1 MSKDRFK
8 LIPAVYI
15 ILRRGD
21 EVLLSQRMNTGY
33 QDGKY
38 SLIAGHLDGDELA
51 TEGMIREAR
60 EEAGIVLR
68 PEQIKFAH
76 VAHRLSRGSVGQERL
91 DLFFEAWDWEGEPT
105 NMEPEKCGEL
115 KWVPIE
121 NLPTETLP
129 LIKLVIGSVLKGNA
143 FSEYTIEPED

>member
-15 ILRRGD
+15 ILRRGN

-51 TEGMIREAR
+51 TQGMIREAR
-60 EEAGIVLR
+60 EEAGIILH

-76 VAHRLSRGSVGQERL
+76 VAHRLSRGNTGQERL
-91 DLFFEAWDWEGEPT
+91 DLFFEAWEWEGEPS

-121 NLPTETLP
+121 NLPNDTLP

-143 FSEYTIEPED
+143 FSEYTVEPED